1 MLTQFYFQKFC
12 QLIFQFHTYSDHPR
26 DSFILVVY
34 HDSESLLCTLVC
46 VDHQYRRERGAQEA
60 GQADHTPPGLQTAED
75 EVRIVEGEVEAAHEQ
90 GEDDRGRLANDYHGG
105 KLGGVKEDGSRT
117 SDGHHQ

>member
-26 DSFILVVY
+26 DSFILLVN
-34 HDSESLLCTLVC
+34 HNSQSLLGTFIRVY
-46 VDHQYRRERGAQEA
+46 HQYRRERGPQEA
-60 GQADHTPPGLQTAED
+60 EQAGHTPPGLQTAED
-75 EVRIVEGEVEAAHEQ
+75 EVRVVEGEVEAAHHQ
-90 GEDDRGRLANDYHGG
+90 GEEDRGCLTQDYHGG
-105 KLGGVKEDGSRT
+105 ELGGVKEDGSGT